1 MCLLSNR
8 KTLKTAKEDIKC
20 FKRFE
25 FFQYGGDNIAFRT
38 PYLFAPV
45 PNDVMLGKQ
54 EYFAVGDLNIE
65 ENGTELYSPYKYRYR
80 IYGGVIHCYL
90 NQKDAIA
97 QQCSDEIVV
106 ECIIPNGTEY
116 IEGYD
121 CYGVKSISAKKIKVV
136 TAFKDE
142 TELKNKILEET
153 KIFYML

>member
-8 KTLKTAKEDIKC
+8 KTLKTAKEDIRC

-54 EYFAVGDLNIE
+54 EYFAVGDLGIE
-65 ENGTELYSPYKYRYR
+65 ENDTELYSPYKYRYR

-90 NQKDAIA
+90 NKEDAIA

-106 ECIIPNGTEY
+106 ECIIPKGTEY

-142 TELKNKILEET
+142 TELKNKILEEI
-153 KIFYML
+153 KNFYIL